1 VFGYARKKTY
11 FSWGDENVGVV
22 PETALE
28 PKANPVVLGF
38 QGADVPHLFCPRSA
52 PGASFRNA
60 RIPMTLSAYGKGTL
74 NECTNRNHQEVRDR
88 L

>member
-1 VFGYARKKTY
+1 MLCLQADNCHSLGG
-11 FSWGDENVGVV
+11 S
-22 PETALE
+22 E
-28 PKANPVVLGF
+28 PSE
-38 QGADVPHLFCPRSA
+38 QGSDVPHLFCPRSA